1 MTGMDGHFRIL
12 GRSLSGERPVDEQ
25 TYASVAVLSER
36 LEHLKKH
43 RDLFAGIEFS
53 PDVEALRRHA
63 PAMTVS

>member
-1 MTGMDGHFRIL
+1 MTGMDGHFCIL

-25 TYASVAVLSER
+25 THASVAVLNER

-43 RDLFAGIEFS
+43 SGLFAGIEFS
-53 PDVEALRRHA
+53 PDVEALRRHT

>member
-1 MTGMDGHFRIL
+1 MTGMDGLFRIL

-25 TYASVAVLSER
+25 THASVAVLNER

-43 RDLFAGIEFS
+43 SGLFAGIEFS
-53 PDVEALRRHA
+53 PDVEALRRHT

>member
-25 TYASVAVLSER
+25 TYACVAVLSER
-36 LEHLKKH
+36 LEHLKAH
-43 RDLFAGIEFS
+43 GSSFAGIEFS
-53 PDVEALRRHA
+53 PDVEGLRRHA